1 MPQQKTPT
9 LAAIFS
15 DVLARLAFMF
25 TDDLPAEPP
34 AGGEWIEASV
44 GYRGPVEGRLV
55 LTCTRE
61 FCTVL
66 ASNLLGTDPEDPEA
80 DTKAEDAVKEFMN
93 IACGQYVT
101 AIHGTEAVFC
111 LSIPAVRPAEA
122 PPADD
127 GGPQQALLSV
137 DGHLVRLRHEAGP
150 APAGDPAREQS

>member
-25 TDDLPAEPP
+25 TEDLPVDPIP
-34 AGGEWIEASV
+34 GGGWIEASV
-44 GYRGPVEGRLV
+44 GYKGPVEGRLV

-61 FCTVL
+61 FATVL

-80 DTKAEDAVKEFMN
+80 DVKAEDAVKEFMN
-93 IACGQYVT
+93 ITCGQYIT
-101 AIHGTEAVFC
+101 AVHGTEAVFC
-111 LSIPAVRPAEA
+111 LSIPEVRTAEA

-127 GGPQQALLSV
+127 AGPQQVLLSV
-137 DGHLVRLRHEAGP
+137 DGHLVQLRHQAGP
-150 APAGDPAREQS
+150 APAAGAAREQP